1 MGPPSAGERIP
12 SADRKT
18 PASAIFFQLCS
29 GMLVDRFDD
38 HGLALYLTGGLLLS
52 STIIEVFFLRV
63 PLMSAPQ
70 YEKIYF
76 HMMADIICT
85 CFSFRYLLQLPTS
98 FMRKEMIIHSCND

>member
-12 SADRKT
+12 SAGQKT

-52 STIIEVFFLRV
+52 STIIEVFF
-63 PLMSAPQ
+63 
-70 YEKIYF
+70 F
-76 HMMADIICT
+76 T
-85 CFSFRYLLQLPTS
+85 GSFNECAT
-98 FMRKEMIIHSCND
+98 I